1 MFLRIVT
8 FVLGLVVKRR
18 SAKKRQQQQQDP
30 GAQR

>member
-18 SAKKRQQQQQDP
+18 SAKKQQQQQDP

>member
-18 SAKKRQQQQQDP
+18 SAKKRQQQDP

>member
-18 SAKKRQQQQQDP
+18 SAKKKQQQQQDP

>member
-18 SAKKRQQQQQDP
+18 SAKKKQQQQDP

>member
-8 FVLGLVVKRR
+8 FILGLVVKRR
-18 SAKKRQQQQQDP
+18 SAKKRQQQQDP